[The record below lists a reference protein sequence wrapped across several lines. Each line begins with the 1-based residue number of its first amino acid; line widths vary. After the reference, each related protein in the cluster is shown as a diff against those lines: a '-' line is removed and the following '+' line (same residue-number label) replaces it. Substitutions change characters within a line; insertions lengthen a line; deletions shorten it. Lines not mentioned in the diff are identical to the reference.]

1 MNTSNSTNPP
11 ENTAST
17 TSTSSTS
24 IEFDWTGYVRA
35 SLGLVGVL
43 TNAINIGVFQS
54 PKLKELSYSFM
65 LGKSIGNFFY
75 LAIAFTNEFLVN
87 CLNCLQLLNFAS
99 AVYLVAINAFL
110 LNMFSFFRTQLD
122 LIIAFHTF
130 CLLYNKRWTSKI
142 PTSALFTLIIVIATA
157 YNAYKIFMFWI
168 YQVPDRDQVF
178 IMYTDFGLSYLCKML
193 LVIQS
198 FIKIVLT
205 SLLFPVINLINLVLF
220 RKRFENQLIP
230 SGRKK
235 RRSKNFEYN
244 KSIKMFFFF
253 SLTAKV
259 QYVSARS

>member
-1 MNTSNSTNPP
+1 MNTSSNSTNPP
-11 ENTAST
+11 SESSANSM
-17 TSTSSTS
+17 SLSTS

-99 AVYLVAINAFL
+99 AVYLIAINAFL

-142 PTSALFTLIIVIATA
+142 PTSAIFLIIIFIATA

-168 YQVPDRDQVF
+168 LQMPDRDQVF
-178 IMYTDFGLSYLCKML
+178 IMYTDFGLSYVCKML
-193 LVIQS
+193 LVVQS

-205 SLLFPVINLINLVLF
+205 SVLFPVINLINLVLF

-230 SGRKK
+230 SGKERKEK
-235 RRSKNFEYN
+235 
-244 KSIKMFFFF
+244 
-253 SLTAKV
+253 
-259 QYVSARS
+259 